1 MNITTT
7 KKFDKKIKKQT
18 KKIQTEFKKR
28 IRVFID
34 NTNDPILN
42 THKLSGGK
50 LKGLWSF
57 NLSGDTRVVFDTS
70 HKDVII
76 LVDIGSHSDL
86 YS

>member
-1 MNITTT
+1 MNIVTT

-18 KKIQTEFKKR
+18 KKIQIEFKKR
-28 IRVFID
+28 IKIFMID
-34 NTNDPILN
+34 INNSVLN
-42 THKLSGGK
+42 THKLSGGN

-57 NLSGDTRVVFDTS
+57 NLSGDVRVVFD
-70 HKDVII
+70 KNQKNIII